1 MRKPSNQAQSAQPK
15 PMYRMLIYLAWL
27 LPLLSFNAC
36 NSETK
41 DIQETR
47 FIMGTLVTFTID
59 DSNAEL
65 AKNAIHA
72 AADVM
77 QGIEDK
83 FTIYG
88 NHGNAVK
95 TFNHAPIHTPF
106 PFDDDINQVLQ
117 TAIQIEQQSQGAFNP
132 ALGKLDKLW
141 GFSSTNTPHEP
152 PSDKVINQYRQHIE
166 HCIQSLGHQQW
177 MRKNNNCQLDFGAIA
192 KGFAIDQGIYILKK
206 YGIQNAMIN
215 AGGDMR
221 LIGTH
226 HGKPWRIGIRH
237 PRNKEKILATLSL
250 SGDVSIVTSGD
261 YERYFIYQG
270 KRYHHILNPHTG
282 FPSHASQSTTVIA
295 KNATLA
301 DAWSTA
307 LFVQGAAGLPQL
319 TSLGYAALIVDQ
331 QGHIHTNP
339 LMASQLQSVS
349 N

>member
-1 MRKPSNQAQSAQPK
+1 MKNTSNQAQSAQPK
-15 PMYRMLIYLAWL
+15 PMCRALLYLAWL
-27 LPLLSFNAC
+27 LPLLLLNAC
-36 NSETK
+36 SNKVE
-41 DIQETR
+41 DVQETR

-59 DSNAEL
+59 DSNTER
-65 AKNAIHA
+65 AKSAIRA
-72 AADVM
+72 AADAM

-88 NHGNAVK
+88 NHNNAVK
-95 TFNHAPIHTPF
+95 TFNHAPVLTPF
-106 PFDDDINQVLQ
+106 AFDDDINQVLQ

-141 GFSSTNTPHEP
+141 GFSSTNTPHKP
-152 PSDKVINQYRQHIE
+152 PSDELINQYRQHIA
-166 HCIQSLGHQQW
+166 HCIQPLGHQQW
-177 MRKNNNCQLDFGAIA
+177 MRKHNNCQLDFGAIA
-192 KGFAIDQGIYILKK
+192 KGFAIDQGIHIFKK
-206 YGIQNAMIN
+206 YGIHNAMIN

-221 LIGTH
+221 LIGMH

-331 QGHIHTNP
+331 QGNIHTNP
-339 LMASQLQSVS
+339 LMASQLQSVKQ
-349 N
+349 

>member
-1 MRKPSNQAQSAQPK
+1 MRMFQFLLVLSCALLCQACHTEQ
-15 PMYRMLIYLAWL
+15 
-27 LPLLSFNAC
+27 
-36 NSETK
+36 K
-41 DIQETR
+41 DVQDTR
-47 FIMGTLVTFTID
+47 FMMGTIVTFTISD
-59 DSNAEL
+59 TNEKQAQHAIKLAANAMQH
-65 AKNAIHA
+65 IDHA
-72 AADVM
+72 
-77 QGIEDK
+77 

-88 NHGNAVK
+88 DSQNSVK
-95 TFNHAPIHTPF
+95 QFNQIPVGKPFTF
-106 PFDDDINQVLQ
+106 DIEVEQLLQ
-117 TAIQIEQQSQGAFNP
+117 RAIQVQGQSAGAFNP

-141 GFSSTNTPHEP
+141 GFSNTNTPHKP
-152 PSDKVINQYRQHIE
+152 PSAKLINQYRQHIE
-166 HCIQSLGHQQW
+166 HCIQPLGNHQW
-177 MRKNNNCQLDFGAIA
+177 IRTSKNCALDFGAIA
-192 KGFAIDQGIYILKK
+192 KGLAIDKGVEELKK
-206 YGIQNAMIN
+206 NHIQHAMID

-221 LIGTH
+221 LIGMH

-237 PRNKEKILATLSL
+237 PRDKEKILATLSL

-339 LMASQLQSVS
+339 LMASQLQSVK
-349 N
+349 